1 MTDKPED
8 AVIALPKRLEMTTAG
23 ALRDEV
29 LEIKGN
35 LVLDA
40 SAVSVVTTPGVQV
53 LMAIR
58 DHQALRGHQVRVE
71 SPTRDFLSC
80 ITILGAPLSRLQTE
94 GVPS

>member
-8 AVIALPKRLEMTTAG
+8 AVIVLPKRLEMTTAN

-29 LEIKGN
+29 LAIEGD

-40 SAVSVVTTPGVQV
+40 SGVTVVTTPGVQV

-58 DHQALRGHQVRVE
+58 DHQALRGRHVRVDR
-71 SPTRDFLSC
+71 PTGDFMSC
-80 ITILGAPLSRLQTE
+80 IAILGAPLSRLQTE
-94 GVPS
+94 GVTA